1 MQTKQP
7 KFKFYATLLDAF
19 TSYLKSDAI
28 WERYWGFSE
37 NPPHTPEEFRQQQF
51 QSLIDTINRVPFDS
65 EAADKG
71 TAFNEVVDCMI
82 ETGNQTRYRW
92 KGYCQTC
99 RMADRHWLD

>member
-1 MQTKQP
+1 MARNLFSAKVKLSGWYSTKRQRPMQTKQP

-51 QSLIDTINRVPFDS
+51 QSLIDTINR
-65 EAADKG
+65 AA
-71 TAFNEVVDCMI
+71 VR
-82 ETGNQTRYRW
+82 Q
-92 KGYCQTC
+92 
-99 RMADRHWLD
+99 